1 MKFSKLLTTAMMSV
15 ALVASSSAFA
25 AEETP
30 WWSMDFDGLAIE
42 EGGTLTNALNA
53 AYATTQNGWWT
64 SEEGDLT
71 TFENDKLKLNTQ
83 GTDLTWTPNADN
95 DTTAITYIDADV
107 TFVGSDTAPTVS
119 ETDVHTAVY
128 LKNIAD
134 DTTGEVT
141 NSVLCAWGRTGQ
153 EAASW
158 VELTG
163 ATLVD
168 GQTYSLRIMLEGE
181 DLSFFI
187 NDTQMTTLAGA
198 TAILSAKD
206 GSEGEVNSVSFR
218 GTGFVDNFAASQEAA
233 AVIETASIVGDK
245 VFLDNVDVTA
255 DWSYMFYLNEEYNG
269 QTVQLTGD
277 AYNTA
282 TIWNVATNPDTY
294 QDLGPIAAI
303 KLVSDTQSFEIVYDS
318 KTGTFSGDATL
329 SVNPIADQYGTMYEV
344 YVDTDELVA
353 DAQYTLEFYYG
364 EYTPSENPDPKPVQ
378 LGTPSVEVT
387 TTANSVTLTWDAV
400 DNATGYEVTFNGETT
415 TVTDATF
422 TVSNLTASTDYS
434 YSVVAKGDG
443 VNYTDSVAATGTATT
458 AAAEVTVVEPDP
470 IKISAI
476 SGPVEGNVVVTVVPA
491 AEGGKIKAGVNYWAV
506 VSATLG
512 GDETAQDPVTVP
524 EDTDSLQIT
533 VPATGDSLF
542 IKVKADT
549 ATAE

>member
-107 TFVGSDTAPTVS
+107 TFVGSDTAPTIS
-119 ETDVHTAVY
+119 EKDVHTAVY
-128 LKNIAD
+128 LKNIVD

-141 NSVLCAWGRTGQ
+141 NSVLCAYGKTRTDSVPKWRDLTG
-153 EAASW
+153 
-158 VELTG
+158 VELE
-163 ATLVD
+163 D
-168 GQTYSLRIMLEGE
+168 GGTYNLRIMLDENN
-181 DLSFFI
+181 LTFFI
-187 NDTQMTTLAGA
+187 NDVALTGVEQ
-198 TAILSAKD
+198 IYSAKD
-206 GSEGEVNSVSFR
+206 GYAGAVDSVSFR
-218 GTGFVDNFAASQEAA
+218 GTGYVDNFAASQEVKESA
-233 AVIETASIVGDK
+233 G
-245 VFLDNVDVTA
+245 
-255 DWSYMFYLNEEYNG
+255 
-269 QTVQLTGD
+269 
-277 AYNTA
+277 TA
-282 TIWNVATNPDTY
+282 TIVASALLNDGTIDETLYMWCDPTVLVESINLDETTPQAVRDLIPAVI
-294 QDLGPIAAI
+294 DLGLSDFVEGGALSAMGVSINGGSERLIAYNEGFPTDD
-303 KLVSDTQSFEIVYDS
+303 LFSFE
-318 KTGTFSGDATL
+318 SGDYISVYIDPTAL
-329 SVNPIADQYGTMYEV
+329 SKDDVVTV
-344 YVDTDELVA
+344 V
-353 DAQYTLEFYYG
+353 FYYG
-364 EYTPSENPDPKPVQ
+364 THTATEPDPKPVQ
-378 LGTPSVEVT
+378 LDPPSVTAT
-387 TTANSVTLTWDAV
+387 TTANSVTLTWDA
-400 DNATGYEVTFNGETT
+400 DANATGYEVTFNGETT
-415 TVTDATF
+415 TVTDATSF
-422 TVSNLTASTDYS
+422 TASDLTASTDYS

-443 VNYTDSVAATGTATT
+443 VNYTDSEAASGTATT

-491 AEGGKIKAGVNYWAV
+491 TEGGKIKAGVNYWAV

-512 GDETAQDPVTVP
+512 GDSIAQEPVTVP

-549 ATAE
+549 ATAK